1 MDIKEDEEQKYV
13 FKPLSFQC
21 FNSEKWDGTLADL
34 VWVKPWLRP
43 FKWPLIIA
51 FIAFSITTVIAVVT
65 PKFMAH
71 IIDFGLVQKT
81 KNFWDLFSILIA
93 LVLSKIL
100 LDICYKWLVTKNG
113 QTLTMT
119 IRRDVMRRLHG
130 FELSF
135 FDRTPT
141 GRIIS
146 RSVNDISNLSAL
158 FTSNFFTVVSDF
170 FIITGSLL
178 AVALISFKAFLI
190 ICMTLLPLTL
200 YMLNVSQAQMRWGR
214 YLRGVV
220 SRLSSH
226 TAETMNNLAVLH
238 SSPYAPK
245 WQRRHDKLQKI
256 FAQLTKRNILVWGS
270 FSSIHVLAMGL
281 TYSAVIV
288 LSVYELRA
296 QSISIGSFIALCS
309 YISLI
314 FGPFFEISEKLNTM
328 VTSLGSVKRLKDILP
343 SPEALPVDTR
353 IEMTKPKGDICFKGI
368 HFGYSEE
375 KNLFENLNLTLK
387 EGEIT
392 ALVGRTGSGKTSL
405 SQILLQL
412 YPIKSGQ
419 VLWGDQDISLM
430 STRQRSHAM
439 SYVAQDLFMFSDT
452 LRENLRLYDETITD
466 QKILDCLNS
475 LGLNKLLAQFSEGLE
490 SIVKPENLPLSQGE
504 KQILLLSRAL
514 LQNPS
519 LLIFDEATAS
529 LDQWTEAMW
538 MDEVAKLFQGRT
550 TLFIA
555 HRLETLKLATRIV
568 VLEQGRIKKSFVKNF
583 GEAVTES
590 QLHS

>member
-1 MDIKEDEEQKYV
+1 MDIREEEEQKYV

-34 VWVKPWLRP
+34 RWVKPWLRP
-43 FKWPLIIA
+43 FKWPLVVA
-51 FIAFSITTVIAVVT
+51 FIAFTLTTIIAVIT
-65 PKFMAH
+65 PKFMAY
-71 IIDFGLVQKT
+71 IIDYGLVQKT
-81 KNFWDLFSILIA
+81 ESFWRLFAGLIT
-93 LVLSKIL
+93 LVISKIL
-100 LDICYKWLVTKNG
+100 LDITYKWLVTKNG

-170 FIITGSLL
+170 FIITGSLI
-178 AVALISFKAFLI
+178 AVGLISPKAFLI
-190 ICMTLLPLTL
+190 ICLTLLPLTL

-270 FSSIHVLAMGL
+270 FSSIHVLAMGI
-281 TYSAVIV
+281 TYSGVIV

-296 QSISIGSFIALCS
+296 QTISIGSFVALCS
-309 YISLI
+309 YVSLI

-343 SPEALPVDTR
+343 RPEAEAVDVR
-353 IEMTKPKGDICFKGI
+353 NKVERPQGDIRFENI
-368 HFGYSEE
+368 HFGYSADN
-375 KNLFENLNLTLK
+375 KLFSNLNLELK

-405 SQILLQL
+405 SQIILQL
-412 YPIKSGQ
+412 YPIESGRI
-419 VLWGDQDISLM
+419 LWGTQDISQIPSL
-430 STRQRSHAM
+430 QRSQWM

-452 LRENLRLYDETITD
+452 LRENLRLYDESITD
-466 QKILDCLNS
+466 DRIIHCLTS
-475 LGLNKLLAQFSEGLE
+475 LGLNKLLGQFPEGLDT
-490 SIVKPENLPLSQGE
+490 IVKPENLPLSQGE

-529 LDQWTEAMW
+529 LDQWTEAVW

-555 HRLETLKLATRIV
+555 HRLATLTLATRVI
-568 VLEQGRIKKSFVKNF
+568 VLEEGKVKKSFSKKF
-583 GEAVTES
+583 GEAVSET

>member
-1 MDIKEDEEQKYV
+1 MDIREEEEQKYV

-34 VWVKPWLRP
+34 RWVKPWLVP
-43 FKWPLIIA
+43 FKVPLVFALIA
-51 FIAFSITTVIAVVT
+51 FGLTTIIAVVT
-65 PKFMAH
+65 PKFMAY
-71 IIDFGLVQKT
+71 IIDFGLVKKT
-81 KNFWDLFSILIA
+81 ESFWRLFSILIS
-93 LVLSKIL
+93 LVVSKIL
-100 LDICYKWLVTKNG
+100 LDITYKWLVTKNG

-119 IRRDVMRRLHG
+119 IRRDVMRRLHS
-130 FELSF
+130 FELNF

-170 FIITGSLL
+170 FVITGSLV
-178 AVALISFKAFLI
+178 AVALISVKAFLI
-190 ICMTLLPLTL
+190 ICATLLPLSI

-226 TAETMNNLAVLH
+226 TAETINNLAVLH

-256 FAQLTKRNILVWGS
+256 FAQLTRRNILVWGS
-270 FSSIHVLAMGL
+270 FSSIHVLTMGI
-281 TYSAVIV
+281 TYSSVIV
-288 LSVYELRA
+288 LSVFELRA

-314 FGPFFEISEKLNTM
+314 FGPFFDISEKLNTM

-343 SPEALPVDTR
+343 APELEAQDLRVAT
-353 IEMTKPKGDICFKGI
+353 EKPRGDIRFENI
-368 HFGYSEE
+368 HFGYSPEN
-375 KNLFENLNLTLK
+375 KLFENLNLVLK

-405 SQILLQL
+405 SQIILQL
-412 YPIKSGQ
+412 YPIESGKI
-419 VLWGDQDISLM
+419 LWGEQDISQM
-430 STRQRSHAM
+430 PSKQRSQWM

-452 LRENLRLYDETITD
+452 LRENLRLYDESISD
-466 QKILDCLNS
+466 EKILNCLKN
-475 LGLNKLLAQFSEGLE
+475 LGLSKLLGQFGEGLDT
-490 SIVKPENLPLSQGE
+490 IVKPENLPLSQGE

-529 LDQWTEAMW
+529 LDQWTEALW
-538 MDEVAKLFQGRT
+538 MEEVAKLFQGRT

-555 HRLETLKLATRIV
+555 HRLETLKLATRII
-568 VLEQGRIKKSFVKNF
+568 VLDQGQVKKSFSKNF
-583 GEAVTES
+583 GEPVSES